1 MKREIHYEWHTREL
15 MARNHFRRGKDLIEP
30 LRERGITLSPTQV
43 WRLVDQTPERI
54 SLQVLVALADIF
66 GVEVSEVITYTAADK
81 STQRRKTAQSGA
93 LPDIHGYRPVRARIV
108 DEDDDDGA

>member
-1 MKREIHYEWHTREL
+1 MKREIQYHWHTREL
-15 MARNHFRRGKDLIEP
+15 MARNDFRRGKDLLEP

-66 GVEVSEVITYTAADK
+66 GVEVGELVSYTAADK
-81 STQRRKTAQSGA
+81 SAARRKAVQNGD
-93 LPDIHGYRPVRARIV
+93 LPDLNTYRPVRARIV
-108 DEDDDDGA
+108 DDDD